1 ILLRLS
7 RLCVQEGLSGR
18 KSKKQQQR
26 LLRNMGA
33 HAVVL
38 ELLQIPYEKGEDL
51 RMQDIMKLAHQFLQN
66 FCAGNQQNQALLHK
80 HINLFLNPG
89 ILEAV
94 TMQHIFMNN
103 FQLCSEINE
112 RVVQHFVHCIETHGR
127 SVQYLKF
134 LQTIVKAEN
143 KFIKKCQD
151 IVMAEL
157 VNAGEDV
164 LVFYNDRA
172 SFQTLVQMMR

>member
-1 ILLRLS
+1 
-7 RLCVQEGLSGR
+7 
-18 KSKKQQQR
+18 
-26 LLRNMGA
+26 
-33 HAVVL
+33 
-38 ELLQIPYEKGEDL
+38 
-51 RMQDIMKLAHQFLQN
+51 MKLAHQFLQN

-89 ILEAV
+89 VSEYDINYFSLPYSSEKWFSVVGFRTLRILSWVFSLPFQILEAI

-127 SVQYLKF
+127 NVQYLKF

-151 IVMAEL
+151 IVMAE
-157 VNAGEDV
+157 V
-164 LVFYNDRA
+164 LLCYEFG
-172 SFQTLVQMMR
+172 LG

>member
-1 ILLRLS
+1 MLS
-7 RLCVQEGLSGR
+7 RFSPPSSFVQ
-18 KSKKQQQR
+18 
-26 LLRNMGA
+26 
-33 HAVVL
+33 
-38 ELLQIPYEKGEDL
+38 
-51 RMQDIMKLAHQFLQN
+51 
-66 FCAGNQQNQALLHK
+66 
-80 HINLFLNPG
+80 

-127 SVQYLKF
+127 NVQYLKF

-151 IVMAEL
+151 IVMAEVAL
-157 VNAGEDV
+157 WVPTSPTFELRRSLPTDGCV
-164 LVFYNDRA
+164 
-172 SFQTLVQMMR
+172 

>member
-1 ILLRLS
+1 
-7 RLCVQEGLSGR
+7 
-18 KSKKQQQR
+18 
-26 LLRNMGA
+26 
-33 HAVVL
+33 
-38 ELLQIPYEKGEDL
+38 
-51 RMQDIMKLAHQFLQN
+51 MQDIMKLAHQFLQN

-89 ILEAV
+89 VSSYRSHTPLNTSDSGHNQCLTTLCSDASPLSSLVQILEAI

-127 SVQYLKF
+127 NVQYLKF

-151 IVMAEL
+151 IVMAE
-157 VNAGEDV
+157 VIP
-164 LVFYNDRA
+164 
-172 SFQTLVQMMR
+172 SFPTFSV